1 MARASYKVLKDG
13 KQIGTVV
20 GYGKTYAAALA
31 TARRL
36 AGAVTR
42 AVNPKRKR
50 RAPVRRRKKAKVR
63 RGGKAKRR
71 TTRAQVRR
79 RRKKSK
85 RRAPA
90 RRRRVRR

>member
-13 KQIGTVV
+13 KQVGTVV

-42 AVNPKRKR
+42 AAN
-50 RAPVRRRKKAKVR
+50 PVRKRRKKAKR
-63 RGGKAKRR
+63 KKAKRR

-79 RRKKSK
+79 RRAKIRRGGKK
-85 RRAPA
+85 RATT
-90 RRRRVRR
+90 RRRVRR